1 MTKAPNTCA
10 VLAVQCLRQVKAA
23 PPKKREAFA
32 RRAKVWLTLAKEAE
46 GRRAS
51 RHGR

>member
-23 PPKKREAFA
+23 PPKKRVAAA

-46 GRRAS
+46 NRRGN
-51 RHGR
+51 RPKR